1 MKSVA
6 QRTGLSPHVIR
17 VWERRYG
24 AVEPG
29 RTTTNRRLYSDAEVG
44 RLALLGAATRAG
56 HSIGT
61 IARLPDD
68 QLRALAG
75 SGSVFA
81 RREPDGNGHG
91 SALLPEDGLLA
102 AALSGIRNLDG
113 RTLEA
118 TLQRAGVELG
128 AQGSLL
134 RVVAPLVQRLG
145 DLWHNG
151 DLTAAQEHFA
161 TGVLRTHLAHLARPY
176 ALAEHAPGLLVA
188 TPAGQLHEM
197 GALLA
202 AAAAAGHGWRVTYLG
217 TSLPAVEIAGGAVRS
232 RARAVALSLV
242 YPEDDPELGGQL
254 EELRRLLP
262 AGLPVLVG
270 GRAAAAYGEAL
281 ARADAQ
287 IVKDLVDFC
296 RQLDEIRAPRS
307 RGMKALQGATPTT
320 PSAVGSA

>member
-29 RTTTNRRLYSDAEVG
+29 RTATNRRLYSDAEVG

-61 IARLPDD
+61 IARLPDGE
-68 QLRALAG
+68 LRELAG
-75 SGSVFA
+75 GGTGRASLG
-81 RREPDGNGHG
+81 PDRNGHDG
-91 SALLPEDGLLA
+91 ELAPADGLLA
-102 AALSGIRNLDG
+102 AAVSAIRNLDA

-118 TLQRAGVELG
+118 VLARAGVELG
-128 AQGSLL
+128 GQGSLQK
-134 RVVAPLVQRLG
+134 VVAPLVQRLG
-145 DLWHNG
+145 ELWHAG
-151 DLTAAQEHFA
+151 DLMAAQEHFA
-161 TGVLRTHLAHLARPY
+161 TGVLRMHLAQLARPY
-176 ALAEHAPGLLVA
+176 ALSEHAPGLLVA

-242 YPEDDPELGGQL
+242 YPEDDPELGAEL
-254 EELRRLLP
+254 EDLRRLLP
-262 AGLPVLVG
+262 VGLRLLVG
-270 GRAAAAYGEAL
+270 GRAAPAYGEAL
-281 ARADAQ
+281 ARAEAQ
-287 IVKDLVDFC
+287 LVTDLVDFY
-296 RQLDEIRAPRS
+296 RLLDELRAPRT
-307 RGMKALQGATPTT
+307 RTV
-320 PSAVGSA
+320 SAG

>member
-75 SGSVFA
+75 EGTVFG
-81 RREPDGNGHG
+81 RGEPDRNGRG
-91 SALLPEDGLLA
+91 PTALPEDGLLA
-102 AALSGIRNLDG
+102 AALSGIRHLDG

-118 TLQRAGVELG
+118 ALQRAGVELG

-145 DLWHNG
+145 DLWHAG

-176 ALAEHAPGLLVA
+176 ALAEHVPGLLVA

-242 YPEDDPELGGQL
+242 YPEDDPELEGEL

-262 AGLPVLVG
+262 AGLPLLVG
-270 GRAAAAYGEAL
+270 GRAVAAYGEAL
-281 ARADAQ
+281 ARAGAQ
-287 IVKDLVDFC
+287 VVKDLDDFC
-296 RQLDEIRAPRS
+296 RHLDEIRAAR
-307 RGMKALQGATPTT
+307 RGTMKAA
-320 PSAVGSA
+320 